1 MKNRGAVFCCNKG
14 RKILEDSMA
23 GLEYNAQRVIEEVE
37 KTVWTVVLT
46 VVPVL
51 LLAGCGAYIC
61 LRRRFR

>member
-1 MKNRGAVFCCNKG
+1 MWVTE
-14 RKILEDSMA
+14 EDGSSH
-23 GLEYNAQRVIEEVE
+23 RVLLRVIRPIEEVE